1 MERSEPALAP
11 EWLRCTGSVTGGG
24 ASGHHFAS
32 SYSHS
37 DVTSSMLFM
46 RNRTYRSIND
56 KDSPCSAF
64 LDQSTSCNARRCSS
78 SNGVTKHPYSSF
90 TRSHC
95 DKTCDK
101 GKNRSFTRDSW
112 DYDYSDPLGNILA
125 SRVDNITLCR
135 SQSMVSRKLD
145 EALPRRALGDSSGS
159 KHSNA
164 NGVPSEVSTT
174 CDIKA
179 AYEKD
184 YRLLGNEVRQGV
196 PDVGKVS
203 SPGLSIAV
211 QSLPIGNSGFISGEG
226 WTSAL
231 AEVPAVIGSSSC
243 VPTSVPQT
251 VSSTPTS
258 LASSAMVG
266 LNMAEALSQAPPR
279 VPSTTQLPDKS
290 QRLEELAV
298 KQSRQLIPMK
308 PLMPKPLVPNS
319 SDKAKQPK
327 AANRTSETLV
337 ASKSAA
343 HQQPHS
349 SQLAN
354 QSVRGG
360 QVKSDTSM
368 TNVGKFYVL
377 KPLWDYGASSLA
389 KDASTIINGSSR
401 VANSQPAV
409 HPSAPAAPLTGQN
422 YLKPL
427 NPRSALEKR
436 PSLSQAQSRSEFF
449 NLMRKKTLANSS
461 AILPDSGPMMEN
473 SGGCVL
479 KEVVSSRVTGNGSKI
494 TNNGDAH
501 RETQFGEKNLS
512 SNIETYPDEE
522 EVAFLRSLGWEENA
536 GEDEGLTQEEINA
549 FKE

>member
-1 MERSEPALAP
+1 MGSGNMHLRRLLLVRGTKAKDRVKLRVQVLFVRGATSDMVVRVAIGIRERVSK
-11 EWLRCTGSVTGGG
+11 WLRCTGSVTGGG

-32 SYSHS
+32 SHSHS

-64 LDQSTSCNARRCSS
+64 LDRSTLCNARHYSS
-78 SNGVTKHPYSSF
+78 SNGVSKHPYSSF
-90 TRSHC
+90 ARSHR
-95 DKTCDK
+95 DKTRDK
-101 GKNRSFTRDSW
+101 GKNRSFTRNSW
-112 DYDYSDPLGNILA
+112 DYDYSYPLGNILA

-145 EALPRRALGDSSGS
+145 EALSPRALGDSSGS
-159 KHSNA
+159 KHYNA
-164 NGVPSEVSTT
+164 NGVTSEVSTT

-179 AYEKD
+179 AFK
-184 YRLLGNEVRQGV
+184 R
-196 PDVGKVS
+196 
-203 SPGLSIAV
+203 II
-211 QSLPIGNSGFISGEG
+211 SLPIGNSGFISGEG

-243 VPTSVPQT
+243 GPTSVPQT

-258 LASSAMVG
+258 LASSATVG
-266 LNMAEALSQAPPR
+266 LNMAEALSKAPPR
-279 VPSTTQLPDKS
+279 VPSATQLPDKS

-319 SDKAKQPK
+319 SNKAKQPK
-327 AANRTSETLV
+327 AANRTSETLM

-343 HQQPHS
+343 HLQPHS

-360 QVKSDTSM
+360 QVKSDASM

-401 VANSQPAV
+401 VENSQPAV

-427 NPRSALEKR
+427 NLRSALEKR
-436 PSLSQAQSRSEFF
+436 PSLSQAQSRSDFF
-449 NLMRKKTLANSS
+449 NLMKKKTLANSS
-461 AILPDSGPMMEN
+461 AILLDSGAMMEN
-473 SGGCVL
+473 SGCVL

-494 TNNGDAH
+494 TNKVMPTG
-501 RETQFGEKNLS
+501 RLS
-512 SNIETYPDEE
+512 LERRI
-522 EVAFLRSLGWEENA
+522 
-536 GEDEGLTQEEINA
+536 
-549 FKE
+549 

>member
-1 MERSEPALAP
+1 
-11 EWLRCTGSVTGGG
+11 
-24 ASGHHFAS
+24 
-32 SYSHS
+32 
-37 DVTSSMLFM
+37 M
-46 RNRTYRSIND
+46 RNRTYQSIND

-64 LDQSTSCNARRCSS
+64 LDRSTSCNAQRCSS
-78 SNGVTKHPYSSF
+78 SNGVTKHPYGSF
-90 TRSHC
+90 ARSHR
-95 DKTCDK
+95 DKTRDK
-101 GKNRSFTRDSW
+101 GKNRSFTRNSW

-135 SQSMVSRKLD
+135 SRSMVSRKLD
-145 EALPRRALGDSSGS
+145 EALPRRALGDSSYS

-164 NGVPSEVSTT
+164 NGVPSEVSTI

-179 AYEKD
+179 AFEKD

-196 PDVGKVS
+196 PDIGKVS

-211 QSLPIGNSGFISGEG
+211 RSLPIGNSGFISGEG

-243 VPTSVPQT
+243 GPTSVPQT

-258 LASSAMVG
+258 LASSDMVG
-266 LNMAEALSQAPPR
+266 LNMAEALSQDPPR
-279 VPSTTQLPDKS
+279 VPSATQETKSHVILSVFLNTKTVLPDKS

-360 QVKSDTSM
+360 QVKRDASM

-427 NPRSALEKR
+427 NLRSALEKR
-436 PSLSQAQSRSEFF
+436 PSLSQAQSRSDFF

-473 SGGCVL
+473 SSCVL
-479 KEVVSSRVTGNGSKI
+479 KEVFSSRVTVYEI
-494 TNNGDAH
+494 DAFF
-501 RETQFGEKNLS
+501 RNYVES
-512 SNIETYPDEE
+512 I
-522 EVAFLRSLGWEENA
+522 
-536 GEDEGLTQEEINA
+536 
-549 FKE
+549 